1 MHDTAL
7 LDIWWNMLFKF
18 SKQIHN
24 SFPKI
29 IDTKVSSKS
38 CQTSEMEL
46 FIKIVENEKPFTIFA
61 KTSILNV

>member
-24 SFPKI
+24 SFAKI

-46 FIKIVENEKPFTIFA
+46 FPQVVTGFRGKLTILPN
-61 KTSILNV
+61 I